1 MLHKRVGSGWKNK
14 YHCSHVSGGFSC
26 AYVFRNAT
34 QAFNVLLLSG
44 AGSGAIFLLRW
55 FWWRINALTEIVAMI
70 VATFAAVIL
79 VLFIDDAD
87 VKTVYLDGFTVKLL
101 IAVGITTVSWVST
114 TLLTRPESYETLK
127 RFYLIA
133 RTGGPGWRKL
143 FHMAMERDDKE
154 LLDADQT
161 WDVPQ
166 GLLSVLLG
174 CLGIYSALFGI
185 GNIIYGNVPLG
196 LFLFLIMAICTFLIM
211 RISRKFK
218 Y

>member
-1 MLHKRVGSGWKNK
+1 
-14 YHCSHVSGGFSC
+14 
-26 AYVFRNAT
+26 
-34 QAFNVLLLSG
+34 
-44 AGSGAIFLLRW
+44 
-55 FWWRINALTEIVAMI
+55 MI
-70 VATFAAVIL
+70 VATIAAVIL

-114 TLLTRPESYETLK
+114 TLLTRAESYETLK

-143 FHMAMERDDKE
+143 FQMAMERDDKE